1 MKVSTYIL
9 NVRGR
14 SKRGMT
20 NLLWAQ
26 DDWFSWEVYIGIEGL
41 EEKIRIHLEPD
52 DLCVILTLDG
62 AFGGIWAFHHQ
73 DCLDEGDAIQEWMSH
88 TMAQE
93 DSQQG
98 AWLWHVKKD
107 LKGITGDRLGDIEED
122 EE

>member
-1 MKVSTYIL
+1 
-9 NVRGR
+9 
-14 SKRGMT
+14 MT
-20 NLLWAQ
+20 NLLWDQ
-26 DDWFSWEVYIGIEGL
+26 DDSFSWEVYIEVEGL

-62 AFGGIWAFHHQ
+62 AFGGIWAHYHQ
-73 DCLDEGDAIQEWMSH
+73 DCLDEGDAIQEWMCH

-107 LKGITGDRLGDIEED
+107 LKQLTGDRLGEVEEED
-122 EE
+122 EDE